1 MADIYKGT
9 TCIVYHKTRKDG
21 MTLFWQSVPKFSI
34 INISKF
40 KGAYSW
46 TKICFINMPN
56 TSNKIV
62 AKKENY
68 SVQKLTDA
76 Y

>member
-9 TCIVYHKTRKDG
+9 TFIAYHKTLKDDRI
-21 MTLFWQSVPKFSI
+21 LFWQSLPKFSV

-56 TSNKIV
+56 KSNKNE
-62 AKKENY
+62 AKKEKR
-68 SVQKLTDA
+68 SVKKLTDA
-76 Y
+76 

>member
-9 TCIVYHKTRKDG
+9 TFIAYHKTLKDDRI
-21 MTLFWQSVPKFSI
+21 LFWQSLPKFSV

-56 TSNKIV
+56 KSNKNE
-62 AKKENY
+62 AKKEKC
-68 SVQKLTDA
+68 SVKKLTDA
-76 Y
+76 

>member
-9 TCIVYHKTRKDG
+9 TFIVYHKTRNDG
-21 MTLFWQSVPKFSI
+21 RTLFWQSVPKFSI

-56 TSNKIV
+56 KSNKNE
-62 AKKENY
+62 AKKEKY
-68 SVQKLTDA
+68 SVKKLTDA